1 MKKISLYVFLVLMV
15 CNTSFAVNLNCVLK
29 KAEPLGETPTEANK
43 KMAKEEVIGSKAE
56 VKFQIDS
63 KILHMKDEKRGLR
76 KFEIVEL
83 GANWFDSEFVEV
95 NDKGSIVDT
104 VMVGLD
110 DFLVL
115 RNIHEGTNSSKKVVS
130 VNIEYDCQKK

>member
-63 KILHMKDEKRGLR
+63 KILHMKD
-76 KFEIVEL
+76 
-83 GANWFDSEFVEV
+83 
-95 NDKGSIVDT
+95 
-104 VMVGLD
+104 
-110 DFLVL
+110 
-115 RNIHEGTNSSKKVVS
+115 
-130 VNIEYDCQKK
+130 

>member
-1 MKKISLYVFLVLMV
+1 MKKLLLIIVLGLLW
-15 CNTSFAVNLNCVLK
+15 CNVGVADNLNCVLQK
-29 KAEPLGETPTEANK
+29 VKPLGETLTEADK

-83 GANWFDSEFVEV
+83 GANWLDSEFVEV
-95 NDKGSIVDT
+95 NDKGFIADT

-115 RNIHEGTNSSKKVVS
+115 RNIHEGTNSTQKVVS
-130 VNIEYDCQKK
+130 IMIEYSCQKK

>member
-1 MKKISLYVFLVLMV
+1 MKKAILFFLIGLFW
-15 CNTSFAVNLNCVLK
+15 CNVGVADNLNCVLK
-29 KAEPLGETPTEANK
+29 KVKPLGETLTEADK

-63 KILHMKDEKRGLR
+63 KILHRKDEKRGLR

-95 NDKGSIVDT
+95 NDKGFIADT

-130 VNIEYDCQKK
+130 INIEYDCQKK